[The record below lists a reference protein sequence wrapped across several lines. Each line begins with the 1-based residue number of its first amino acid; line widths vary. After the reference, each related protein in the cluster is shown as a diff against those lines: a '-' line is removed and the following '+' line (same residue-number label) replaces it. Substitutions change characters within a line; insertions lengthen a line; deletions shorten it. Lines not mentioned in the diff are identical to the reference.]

1 MAALGRYLG
10 RGLATG
16 AVGGVAFGLFV
27 ALVADPLVAAAEAF
41 ETDHGHGGGLV
52 ADSVVSAT
60 SVLGGDVLDRPHL
73 GVSGGVVLGLLLG
86 AVVFGL
92 VFYVLEPAVP
102 GRGAVPSY
110 LLGVAGF
117 VTVSGGPWLVFPPQP
132 PGVEHALATDV
143 RIAWYA
149 AMMVAGALACGLAV
163 AASRRLGRRHSTL
176 GLVGALAALA
186 LVPAVAA
193 LAPANP
199 VSGGP
204 PADFVATYR
213 VTVVAGQAGL
223 WVALASTHA
232 WLCRRDPDPPTAAD
246 LAAVGD

>member
-41 ETDHGHGGGLV
+41 ETDHGHGGGPV
-52 ADSVVSAT
+52 ADSVASAT
-60 SVLGGDVLDRPHL
+60 SVL
-73 GVSGGVVLGLLLG
+73 GGVVLGLLLG

-102 GRGAVPSY
+102 GRGVVPSY

-213 VTVVAGQAGL
+213 VTVVAGQVGL

-246 LAAVGD
+246 LAAAGD